1 MTGYPLSRAMSAATA
16 AYAVFALVRPSH
28 LHDVLEAPEGERA
41 AHDRLARTYGVRD
54 LTTSALVFSGSQRL
68 ARAGMALRISGDLGD
83 CAVLVSTTPDP
94 GVRRKVAAVTL
105 GWAALNAAAWLAD
118 ERGGSR

>member
-1 MTGYPLSRAMSAATA
+1 MKRLPSVGVVTYPLSRAMSAATA

-28 LHDVLEAPEGERA
+28 LHDALEAPEGERA

-68 ARAGMALRISGDLGD
+68 ARANLMRASAYDV
-83 CAVLVSTTPDP
+83 AAASSTADT
-94 GVRRKVAAVTL
+94 AAVTERY
-105 GWAALNAAAWLAD
+105 ALLKK
-118 ERGGSR
+118 